1 MGGSSFA
8 AASAVASQLQSLS
21 LAPTPTHQTSH
32 PSPRTSHPHP
42 RTCTQLLTP
51 TPFTAPPACLQGSP
65 EEVKY
70 ILDLMVEEERVD
82 GGGNYPDPAG
92 PHKVIN
98 SLPVVTMAGFEYKVA
113 RGDKNM
119 VYAQAEDKTGV
130 YIARTK
136 SGILVC
142 CHTTELSRQECCSRA
157 RHSSC
162 FSPDYVC
169 PVVSEPGP
177 LVSSVQDK
185 K

>member
-1 MGGSSFA
+1 M
-8 AASAVASQLQSLS
+8 
-21 LAPTPTHQTSH
+21 
-32 PSPRTSHPHP
+32 
-42 RTCTQLLTP
+42 
-51 TPFTAPPACLQGSP
+51 QGSP